1 MDILFGFC
9 CMCSAIGLVLA
20 KMLAIGEI
28 CLKHLSQAP
37 EGLLL
42 LQDPPFSASDWLIRW
57 LYSLHL
63 AQTVKSQCSS
73 GCVPIQW

>member
-9 CMCSAIGLVLA
+9 CICSAIGQVLA

-42 LQDPPFSASDWLIRW
+42 LQDPPFSASDCLT
-57 LYSLHL
+57 
-63 AQTVKSQCSS
+63 QTDNSHCSS
-73 GCVPIQW
+73 NNHLIYHTI